1 MRLGNNKQ
9 ALLLVIL
16 LTFSC
21 LSQGQPAR
29 SFKQA
34 FSTGFWTN
42 NVSTSGLSIVI
53 DYSLPEINL
62 EEISRPEGTFYRISI
77 PGHINSSEVGKP
89 ELPVLSRL
97 VEIPEGYSW
106 KVQISNVVSTT
117 LKPSRRSIRGKLFPA
132 QEGETKD
139 QQQSRRPLAIDSKTY
154 ALKGYLKSDTVRI
167 EPVGI
172 IRHKHYASL
181 TVSPVTYDPSS
192 NKISIIKSMKVEITF
207 VPGGSKSG
215 GQLPE
220 SRLFGESVS
229 KGVLNYDPENV
240 LPGYSEK
247 PVRMII
253 LTDTAFRKAI
263 KPFIAW
269 KTEKGFKVEVIY
281 KGAGMAGENFTA
293 IKSTLATIY
302 NSSTAENPPPEYLL
316 IIGDGNRIPYYTA
329 GNYTD
334 MYYGEYDGSGDYLPD
349 VFIGR
354 IPAEDTTRVRVVL
367 NKIIQYEK
375 YTFGT
380 NDKFTGNALITAGVD
395 YDNQRYMNGQVYYG
409 INNYLNATNNIVDHH
424 FYYSGS
430 FPRDSILKITNNGVS
445 FINYTGHGGASGWI
459 TSGGSNLLTTN
470 DISLFTNKDMYP
482 FIVSNACSTSSFYS
496 NSSFGNI
503 MVTSSNKG
511 AVGFIGCSDNSYWDE
526 DYYWAVGVGAISTEP
541 TYETTGLGALDRL
554 FHTHGEKA
562 SDWYISMGQVNYAG
576 NLAVSSST
584 SSRKKYY
591 WETYNLV
598 GDPSV
603 IPYLGTPDTFRVAIP
618 DTLPDNLK
626 TFSIITEP
634 FAYAGVTH
642 ADTLVAGVFA
652 SESGSIIIN
661 LPGYSNDSIL
671 IVLTGQNHKPF
682 IKKVYFGN
690 TGREYVNLSGSSIT
704 DATGNNNGKA
714 DFGETVGL
722 NITVT
727 NSGTKAGTGLYAKI
741 TSSSPWVSIL
751 NDSVMIGS
759 LNAGSTLNL
768 SDLLMLKI
776 AGDVPDLKIITIDLL
791 LKDIYGSSLN
801 KIDICAHAPTLDIT
815 GLLVDDSIT
824 GNGNYSVDPGETV
837 NLQFTIGN
845 TGSSTTSGVFSVS
858 SSTSDINV
866 IEPAKSSG
874 TLEAGAITNITEPI
888 KLSENIDIGTT
899 VTLTANLNCY
909 PVQVKKDFT
918 IKVGKIRESFE
929 SSTFRVFPWINKSV
943 FPWKITSAY
952 SYDGRIAARSGAISH
967 NQTTSLSIR
976 TYYEFSD
983 SVRFSYMVS
992 SEAGWDYLYVKVNDV
1007 IVFRKSGDIPWTKA
1021 AIYVPSGYDKVEWIY
1036 SKDGSVSAGLDC
1048 AMIDMIDFSS
1058 SGTIKYISKDISVAR
1073 ISSPATRRNLGSE
1086 IVVARLLNLAPDTI
1100 NGFNLAYCINGK
1112 TTVSQYF
1119 NKQLVPFSDSVTVA
1133 FNTPADLTPYGIYNI
1148 EVYSFSNGDDYL
1160 QNDTARIKI
1169 VKTDIEEPFTVSPN
1183 PFFDKINVTINT
1195 DSASAVHITI
1205 TNLNGVIL
1213 YDNNLN
1219 IVAGRNVLELKGSDD
1234 RPFSYYLKAGIY
1246 YMRIEYS
1253 GMVKT
1258 IPIVKIY

>member
-9 ALLLVIL
+9 ALQLVIL
-16 LTFSC
+16 VTFSS

-34 FSTGFWTN
+34 FSTGFRSN
-42 NVSTSGLSIVI
+42 NVSTSDHSIVI

-62 EEISRPEGTFYRISI
+62 EEISRTEGTFYRISA

-97 VEIPEGYSW
+97 IEIPEGCSW
-106 KVQISNVVSTT
+106 KVSISEVVSTT
-117 LKPSRRSIRGKLFPA
+117 MKPSRRSIRGKLFPA

-154 ALKGYLKSDTVRI
+154 TSKGYLRSDTVRI

-181 TVSPVTYDPSS
+181 TVRPVTYDPSS
-192 NKISIIKSMKVEITF
+192 NKIRIIKSMKVEIRF
-207 VPGGSKSG
+207 IPDVSKSG

-220 SRLFGESVS
+220 SRLFGESVG
-229 KGVLNYDPENV
+229 KGILNYDPENV

-263 KPFIAW
+263 KPFVVW

-293 IKSTLATIY
+293 IKSTLLSIY
-302 NSSTAENPPPEYLL
+302 NSSTADNPPPEYLL

-354 IPAEDTTRVRVVL
+354 IPAEDTTKVRVVL

-395 YDNQRYMNGQVYYG
+395 NDNQRYMNGQVYYG
-409 INNYLNATNNIVDHH
+409 INNYLNSTNNIVDHH
-424 FYYSGS
+424 FYYTGS
-430 FPRDSILKITNNGVS
+430 FPRDSIIKITNNGVS
-445 FINYTGHGGASGWI
+445 FINYTGHGGVAGWI
-459 TSGGSNLLTTN
+459 TSGGSKLLTTTE
-470 DISLFTNKDMYP
+470 ISLFTNKDMYP
-482 FIVSNACSTSSFYS
+482 FIVSNACLTSAFYS
-496 NSSFGNI
+496 NSSFGNQ

-526 DYYWAVGVGAISTEP
+526 DYYWAVGVGTISTEP

-576 NLAVSSST
+576 NLSVSSST
-584 SSRKKYY
+584 SSKKKYY

-603 IPYLGTPDTFRVAIP
+603 IPYIGTPGDFNVSLP

-626 TFSIITEP
+626 TFSFVTEP
-634 FAYAGVTH
+634 FAYGGVTH
-642 ADTLVAGVFA
+642 ADTLVTAGFA
-652 SESGSIIIN
+652 SESGTITFN

-671 IVLTGQNHKPF
+671 LVLTGQNRKPL
-682 IKKVYFGN
+682 IKKIYFSN
-690 TGREYVNLSGSSIT
+690 TGKEYINLVGNSIS
-704 DATGNNNGKA
+704 DIGGNNNGLA
-714 DFGETVGL
+714 DFGESFML
-722 NITVT
+722 NLTIS
-727 NSGTKAGTGLYAKI
+727 NSGTQGTSGLYAKI
-741 TSSSPWVSIL
+741 SSFSPWLTISG
-751 NDSVMIGS
+751 DSVMIG
-759 LNAGSTLNL
+759 NL
-768 SDLLMLKI
+768 SPDGKITLDDSFLLRVSP
-776 AGDVPDLKIITIDLL
+776 DVPDLKIITIDIL
-791 LKDIYGSSLN
+791 LKDSKDARHF
-801 KIDICAHAPTLDIT
+801 KIDICAHAPSLDIS
-815 GLLVDDSIT
+815 GLLIDDTVT
-824 GNGNYSVDPGETV
+824 GNGNYTPDPGETV
-837 NLQFTIGN
+837 NLQFIIANQG
-845 TGSSTTSGVFSVS
+845 TGSTSGIFTVSSVTSGV
-858 SSTSDINV
+858 NV
-866 IEPAKSSG
+866 IEPSKSSG
-874 TLEAGAITNITEPI
+874 VLSAGETTSISEPL
-888 KLSENIDIGTT
+888 KLSENISIGST
-899 VTLTANLNCY
+899 VTITANLNCD
-909 PVQVKKDFT
+909 PLHVQRDFSF
-918 IKVGKIRESFE
+918 KVGKIRESFE
-929 SSTFRVFPWINKSV
+929 SSTFRVFPWINKSLI
-943 FPWKITSAY
+943 PWKITNTY
-952 SYDGRIAARSGAISH
+952 SYDGRIAARSGAITH
-967 NQTTSLSIR
+967 NQTSSISIR
-976 TYYEFSD
+976 TFYETSD
-983 SVRFSYMVS
+983 SIRFSYMVS
-992 SEAGWDYLYVKVNDV
+992 SEAGYDYLYVKLNDV
-1007 IVFRKSGDIPWTKA
+1007 IVFRKSGEIPWSKA
-1021 AIYVPSGYDKVEWIY
+1021 VIHVPEGYNKIEWIY
-1036 SKDGSVSAGLDC
+1036 SKDGSVSSGLDC
-1048 AMIDMIDFSS
+1048 AMIDMIDFAS

-1073 ISSPATRRNLGSE
+1073 ISSPAIWEDLGSE
-1086 IVVARLLNLAPDTI
+1086 IIVARLLNLAPDTI
-1100 NGFNLAYCINGK
+1100 NGFNLAYSINGK

-1148 EVYSFSNGDDYL
+1148 EVYSFNNGDDFL

-1169 VKTDIEEPFTVSPN
+1169 VKTDISEPFTVSPN
-1183 PFFDKINVTINT
+1183 PFTDELLVTINSE
-1195 DSASAVHITI
+1195 SASSAHLTLTSLTGVVIKDIKTDIVTGKNVITI
-1205 TNLNGVIL
+1205 KDLQCGPAV
-1213 YDNNLN
+1213 
-1219 IVAGRNVLELKGSDD
+1219 
-1234 RPFSYYLKAGIY
+1234 YYL
-1246 YMRIEYS
+1246 RIEYS
-1253 GMVKT
+1253 GLMRSV
-1258 IPIVKIY
+1258 PVVKIR